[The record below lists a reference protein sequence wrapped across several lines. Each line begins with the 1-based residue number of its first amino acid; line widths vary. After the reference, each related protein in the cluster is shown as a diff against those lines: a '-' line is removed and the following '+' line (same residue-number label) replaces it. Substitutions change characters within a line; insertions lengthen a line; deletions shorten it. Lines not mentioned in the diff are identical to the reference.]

1 MKDKEQK
8 VEEFKVPHTL
18 GNTVWT
24 PPKTPV
30 RCGVMCPTG
39 RTGSETGT
47 GTVPRGVDAHVNLIF
62 SLLREFIT
70 KFSI

>member
-1 MKDKEQK
+1 MKDKELK
-8 VEEFKVPHTL
+8 VEEVKVPHTL

-39 RTGSETGT
+39 RPGPETGT
-47 GTVPRGVDAHVNLIF
+47 GTVPRGHTCKFD
-62 SLLREFIT
+62 SLSLKGVYYQILDL
-70 KFSI
+70 K